1 MAVEPQFKH
10 TGKSSEVD
18 PFRITR
24 QDDTCP
30 RTIDFTRLAPS
41 GFERISF
48 GGFRSSVDC
57 LRVLFCYR
65 LAALLLLAVF
75 ALAINRV
82 SLWCGVGSRYTR
94 SASPLAN
101 STLTG
106 WKSRISLFVH
116 LPQVAN

>member
-1 MAVEPQFKH
+1 MTDAFRRLSAFMRFLPSAHVRTRVE
-10 TGKSSEVD
+10 
-18 PFRITR
+18 
-24 QDDTCP
+24 
-30 RTIDFTRLAPS
+30 S
-41 GFERISF
+41 GVVQEETVV
-48 GGFRSSVDC
+48 SSVDC